1 MLFRSAQ
8 FVGWRDDALDWVAA
22 ADAVVQPSF
31 CESFCQVLMEA
42 LAFGKPMV
50 MTPVGA
56 APDVIGRDERG
67 LLVPTGDA
75 HALAAALVR
84 LAENRALGAEL
95 GERGRK
101 FIHENMAAEVTTR
114 RYERLYETVVREA
127 GAGAQARNS

>member
-1 MLFRSAQ
+1 LSGELNINDVVR

-56 APDVIGRDERG
+56 APDVIGHDERG

-75 HALAAALVR
+75 HAIAAALVQ

-95 GERGRK
+95 GARGRK

-114 RYERLYETVVREA
+114 RYERLYETVLQEA
-127 GAGAQARNS
+127 SAR